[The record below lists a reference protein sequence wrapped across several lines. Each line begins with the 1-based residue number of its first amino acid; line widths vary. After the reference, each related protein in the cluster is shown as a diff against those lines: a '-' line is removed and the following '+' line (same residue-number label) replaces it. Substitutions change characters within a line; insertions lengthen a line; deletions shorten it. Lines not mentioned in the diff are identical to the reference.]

1 MCTVNTDNK
10 YISRR
15 SSLFEQSCTYAI
27 AMYHWMFTSL
37 KKKAIGY
44 MLPDNSI
51 KEQNTNN
58 TTGKTWQMYLK
69 TGTAL
74 VMERELKMPWSGVIV
89 LIFSLSTDWSTF

>member
-1 MCTVNTDNK
+1 
-10 YISRR
+10 
-15 SSLFEQSCTYAI
+15 
-27 AMYHWMFTSL
+27 MFTSL

-74 VMERELKMPWSGVIV
+74 VMERELKMP
-89 LIFSLSTDWSTF
+89 